1 MAFGYKAS
9 SAHGVTNTTGTPATC
24 AYGVNASVGD
34 LLIFCVRF
42 NGTTP
47 GTITVNDTLGNTYS
61 LVPGWPI
68 TLVSLGWMYMY
79 YAISGSA
86 GACTA
91 SFAYTGTTEECDMVT
106 AIYTGMSA
114 TPFDKTANAV
124 GTGTSTDSGATA
136 TTSNANEVLIGL
148 ATDSNGLC
156 TFTAGTN
163 LAYTLRIQQNTVFS
177 LEDVNVASTGQ
188 YHATGTMSPS
198 TTWQQAIVTFM
209 AAATTFSISGNA
221 GVAGANVAYSGAAS
235 GNVTADG
242 SGNYTISGLAN
253 GSYTITPS
261 LTGYTFSPTS
271 ANETVS
277 GSNITGVN
285 FTATQQTVA
294 TPTFNPVAGTYA
306 GTQNVTISS
315 TSSGLAGFA
324 ITYTT
329 DGSTPV
335 PGSHGTVYSGPVPVS
350 ISLTLK
356 AVASATGFLNSSVGS
371 AAYIISA
378 GGAAYSVPD
387 CRDSYC
393 GLVPVT
399 HLYPNGSRTVQ
410 GTKIYDVETSNNPA
424 VPPTDSRKAGAPV
437 DSRVSSPQ
445 NSRTPGTY
453 GPGE

>member
-1 MAFGYKAS
+1 
-9 SAHGVTNTTGTPATC
+9 
-24 AYGVNASVGD
+24 VNASVGD

-61 LVPGWPI
+61 LVPGWPV
-68 TLVSLGWMYMY
+68 TLNSEGWMYMY

-114 TPFDKTANAV
+114 TPFDKTANAT

-148 ATDSNGLC
+148 ATDSSGLC

-188 YHATGTMSPS
+188 YHATGNMSPS

-209 AAATTFSISGNA
+209 AAATSFSISGNAGVAGANVAYSGTAAGNVTADGSGNYTIPNLANGSYTITPSLAGYTFSPISQNETLSGSNITGVNFTATPTTSSISGNA

-253 GSYTITPS
+253 GAYTITPS
-261 LTGYTFSPTS
+261 FTGYTFSPTS
-271 ANETVS
+271 RNETVS

-285 FTATQQTVA
+285 FIA
-294 TPTFNPVAGTYA
+294 TP
-306 GTQNVTISS
+306 Q
-315 TSSGLAGFA
+315 TSF
-324 ITYTT
+324 
-329 DGSTPV
+329 
-335 PGSHGTVYSGPVPVS
+335 
-350 ISLTLK
+350 
-356 AVASATGFLNSSVGS
+356 SV
-371 AAYIISA
+371 
-378 GGAAYSVPD
+378 
-387 CRDSYC
+387 
-393 GLVPVT
+393 
-399 HLYPNGSRTVQ
+399 
-410 GTKIYDVETSNNPA
+410 
-424 VPPTDSRKAGAPV
+424 TDSRVSPFGPNNAINVNGTETYTQTPNCSLRWWFDTSFNHTQCLPEDCRAAGAPV
-437 DSRVSSPQ
+437 ASGTYPQ
-445 NSRTPGTY
+445 NSRVKG
-453 GPGE
+453 G